1 MEAKIKKY
9 EPEETC
15 EDWCETCTLIF
26 AIDHIT
32 DPDHIADQIARRVY
46 DAYNEFVDMD
56 NDNPDVGMFL
66 DAEEML
72 REEIGEVLIPE
83 GIKFMESEQYDPG
96 LSWQQPCVMVTFCEC
111 CGEIGIM
118 IGDYKDAAKELW
130 LDEMKEE
137 WEQHCT
143 PILSP
148 NHENGELLAEIFH
161 GVDNIYEAE
170 PNYNPYIKWDDP
182 AYLDDA
188 NYKKYIDSKKCVL

>member
-1 MEAKIKKY
+1 MEPKIKKY

-32 DPDHIADQIARRVY
+32 DPDRIADQIANRILETYR
-46 DAYNEFVDMD
+46 AFEDMED
-56 NDNPDVGMFL
+56 DNPDLNLIL
-66 DAEEML
+66 DVECML
-72 REEIGEVLIPE
+72 HDEIGEAVKAE
-83 GIKFMESEQYDPG
+83 GIKCLESEQYDPG

-111 CGEIGIM
+111 CGEVDIM

-130 LDEMKEE
+130 PDEMKEE

-148 NHENGELLAEIFH
+148 NHANGELLAEIFH

-182 AYLDDA
+182 AYLDDP
-188 NYKKYIDSKKCVL
+188 NYKKYIDSKKRVL